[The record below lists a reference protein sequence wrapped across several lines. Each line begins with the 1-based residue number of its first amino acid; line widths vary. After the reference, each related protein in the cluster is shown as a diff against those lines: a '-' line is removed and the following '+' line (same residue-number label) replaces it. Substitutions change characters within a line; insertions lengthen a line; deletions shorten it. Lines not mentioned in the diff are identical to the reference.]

1 MRSPIFL
8 ALASMAVLPTTAHAE
23 GNPAKG
29 ASVFA
34 RCQVC
39 HSVERGRKSPVG
51 PNLAGVVGRKAGSTE
66 FAYSPAMK
74 AAGFAWSTDKL
85 DAILTHPSAVVKGTK
100 MAYGGLPNPQD
111 RADLIAFLASKK

>member
-1 MRSPIFL
+1 
-8 ALASMAVLPTTAHAE
+8 
-23 GNPAKG
+23 
-29 ASVFA
+29 
-34 RCQVC
+34 
-39 HSVERGRKSPVG
+39 
-51 PNLAGVVGRKAGSTE
+51 NLAGVVGRKAGSTE

-85 DAILTHPSAVVKGTK
+85 DAFLTHPSAVVKGTK